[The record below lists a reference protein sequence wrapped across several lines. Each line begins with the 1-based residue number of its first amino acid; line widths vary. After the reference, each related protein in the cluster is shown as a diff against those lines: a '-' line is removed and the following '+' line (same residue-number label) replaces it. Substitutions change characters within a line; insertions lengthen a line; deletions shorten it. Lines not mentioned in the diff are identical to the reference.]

1 MSLELA
7 GICGREARLGLQ
19 LACWD
24 RVGLGSE
31 EGLASR
37 GSVPP
42 PMGTTA
48 KVAYMGPPHGAHL
61 LPEGVLPLA
70 RPPPHPLAQVPPL
83 GPSHPS
89 CDFWG
94 EAEGVKLA
102 LGGRAW
108 CFPWFVSAF
117 CKAVAVER
125 K

>member
-42 PMGTTA
+42 PWAQLPRLPTWGSLTA
-48 KVAYMGPPHGAHL
+48 LIYSRRVSCPW
-61 LPEGVLPLA
+61 
-70 RPPPHPLAQVPPL
+70 L
-83 GPSHPS
+83 GPLPTLWPRSLLLGLLIHPAT
-89 CDFWG
+89 F
-94 EAEGVKLA
+94 
-102 LGGRAW
+102 GG
-108 CFPWFVSAF
+108 
-117 CKAVAVER
+117 KR
-125 K
+125 KE